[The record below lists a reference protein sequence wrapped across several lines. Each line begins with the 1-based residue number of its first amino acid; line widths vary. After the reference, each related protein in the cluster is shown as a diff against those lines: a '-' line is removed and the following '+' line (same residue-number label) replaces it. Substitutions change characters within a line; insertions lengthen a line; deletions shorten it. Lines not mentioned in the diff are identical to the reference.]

1 MRPVFSIGIFFSD
14 ESSFFKILYRSA
26 DRFFR
31 NAEVFGYALYTGP
44 GLTLLVPAITQVDVD
59 ELRPLGKLVS
69 FIQFFKIRHKFTS
82 YADVLTFGSVY
93 TSVTWSCSLKTVPP
107 APVKLPALPL

>member
-44 GLTLLVPAITQVDVD
+44 GLTLFVPAITQINVD

-69 FIQFFKIRHKFTS
+69 FIQLFKIWHEFTS
-82 YADVLTFGSVY
+82 
-93 TSVTWSCSLKTVPP
+93 
-107 APVKLPALPL
+107 